1 MQFGV
6 GGLLGLALGYC
17 LARVLERIRVAE
29 GLQAILLCSGGA
41 MVFALVQSA
50 GGSGF
55 LAVYLTGMLIGNR
68 ERAVTPDT
76 MRAMDGMA
84 WLAQSAMFLLL
95 GLLVSPHRIW
105 EVAGPAV
112 AVAAFLMLVARPVAV
127 WLALLPFRFNARET
141 GFIAWMGLRGAVPI
155 VLALFPLLRE
165 VPQSGLLFRIAF
177 AVVLASLLFQGTTV
191 SVAARLARVRRP
203 GYPEP
208 LARSRLRGTRA
219 PILEVMQFEVGPNAP
234 VENVRAD
241 QLELP
246 PRCRLLTVARD
257 DALAALDQTVLRAG
271 DSVSVLA
278 PVTTLPMLSA
288 LFQAPGRAPTW
299 EQASHDFLISGDAL
313 LRDVAALYGT
323 RALTPE
329 EEPLTLEAAM
339 LRAFTSPP
347 VEGDSVAIAGLPLTV
362 TRMEGAQILQV
373 GLLLPRLDGDSGGR
387 LWPRRR
393 KDGAERSGEGAEAE

>member
-1 MQFGV
+1 
-6 GGLLGLALGYC
+6 
-17 LARVLERIRVAE
+17 
-29 GLQAILLCSGGA
+29 
-41 MVFALVQSA
+41 
-50 GGSGF
+50 
-55 LAVYLTGMLIGNR
+55 
-68 ERAVTPDT
+68 
-76 MRAMDGMA
+76 
-84 WLAQSAMFLLL
+84 
-95 GLLVSPHRIW
+95 
-105 EVAGPAV
+105 
-112 AVAAFLMLVARPVAV
+112 
-127 WLALLPFRFNARET
+127 
-141 GFIAWMGLRGAVPI
+141 
-155 VLALFPLLRE
+155 
-165 VPQSGLLFRIAF
+165 
-177 AVVLASLLFQGTTV
+177 
-191 SVAARLARVRRP
+191 
-203 GYPEP
+203 
-208 LARSRLRGTRA
+208 
-219 PILEVMQFEVGPNAP
+219 MQFEVGPNAP

-288 LFQAPGRAPTW
+288 LFQAQGRAPTW
-299 EQASHDFLISGDAL
+299 EQASHDFLLSGDAL

-329 EEPLTLEAAM
+329 EEPLTLESAM
-339 LRAFTSPP
+339 QRAFTSPP

-393 KDGAERSGEGAEAE
+393 KDGAERGGEGAEAE